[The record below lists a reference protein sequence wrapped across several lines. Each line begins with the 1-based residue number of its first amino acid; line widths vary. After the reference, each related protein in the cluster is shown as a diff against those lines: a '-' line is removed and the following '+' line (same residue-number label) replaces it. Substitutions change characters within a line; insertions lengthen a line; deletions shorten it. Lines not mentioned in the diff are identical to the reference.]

1 MAFLNIDGEYY
12 WMDGDGISVDKVIK
26 KKIWKMVPTKM
37 GPKLAP
43 LDDFKLSHGKIY
55 GNSQVRANHIVE
67 AFRKN
72 DAEHNL
78 GVLLSGG
85 RGLGK
90 TLTTRLVIEQLK
102 DDYPIVV
109 ISEYMAGMADF
120 LSHLKNTI
128 ILMDEFEKFMSG
140 NINGDDNSKEQTKQE
155 SILSVLDGNTG
166 SAGNLYLLTVNNT
179 YKLDEN
185 LISRP
190 GRIRYHYVYESE
202 DASVVRAYCADNLN
216 DKSKIE
222 EVVNVL
228 GSTKYVSMDII
239 SSFVDELNKFPELS
253 PSDVREYFN
262 LDVSNSKL
270 KYSVLMKTPDGN
282 FTYSTTY
289 SGSPNDIWLHMSNLD
304 YKKLLKSKGIKEDS
318 DEADELDYMS
328 AINIT
333 IEDLPPVYGV
343 HKLLPDELIIN
354 YLAFAY
360 DANLPFDD
368 SEGYE
373 VLSATI
379 TDPEFASYTKKY
391 NKGAF

>member
-1 MAFLNIDGEYY
+1 MAFLNTDGEYY

-55 GNSQVRANHIVE
+55 GNSQARANHIVE

-72 DAEHNL
+72 DVEHNL

-102 DDYPIVV
+102 DDYPVVV
-109 ISEYMAGMADF
+109 ISEYIDGMADF
-120 LSHLKNTI
+120 LSHLKNTV

-140 NINGDDNSKEQTKQE
+140 NIKSDDNSNEQTKQE

-179 YKLDEN
+179 CKLDEN

-190 GRIRYHYVYESE
+190 GRIRYHYTYESE

-222 EVVNVL
+222 EVVSVL
-228 GSTKYVSMDII
+228 GSTKYVSLDII

-262 LDVSNSKL
+262 LEVSNTKL

-289 SGSPNDIWLHMSNLD
+289 SGNPDEIWLHMPNSD
-304 YKKLLKSKGIKEDS
+304 YKKLLKSKGLKEEDES
-318 DEADELDYMS
+318 DDLDYMS

-333 IEDLPPVYGV
+333 IKDMPPIYGV
-343 HKLLPDELIIN
+343 HKLLPDELTIN
-354 YLAFAY
+354 YLAFTLGQ
-360 DANLPFDD
+360 DQSFDD

-373 VLSATI
+373 ILSATI
-379 TDPEFASYTKKY
+379 TDPEFASYNKKY
-391 NKGAF
+391 NKNSF

>member
-1 MAFLNIDGEYY
+1 MAFLNIDGDYY
-12 WMDGDGISVDKVIK
+12 WMDGDGVSVDESIK
-26 KKIWKMVPTKM
+26 KNIWKMVPTKM
-37 GPKLAP
+37 GPKLTP

-55 GNSQVRANHIVE
+55 GNSQFRANHIVE

-102 DDYPIVV
+102 DDYPIIV
-109 ISEYMAGMADF
+109 ISEYMHGMADF
-120 LSHLKNTI
+120 LSHLKNTV
-128 ILMDEFEKFMSG
+128 ILMDEFEKFMVG
-140 NINGDDNSKEQTKQE
+140 NINGDDNKEEQTKQE
-155 SILSVLDGNTG
+155 TLLSVLDGNTG
-166 SAGNLYLLTVNNT
+166 STGNLYLLTVNNT

-190 GRIRYHYVYESE
+190 GRIRYHYVYNSE
-202 DASVVRAYCADNLN
+202 DAAVVRAYCKDNLN
-216 DKSKIE
+216 NQSKIE

-262 LDVSNSKL
+262 LDVNTSKL
-270 KYSVLMKTPDGN
+270 KYSILMKTPDGV
-282 FTYSTTY
+282 FTYSNICY
-289 SGSPNDIWLHMSNLD
+289 DYPSDIWARLNNQD
-304 YKKLLKSKGIKEDS
+304 YKKLLKSKNLKEGS
-318 DEADELDYMS
+318 EEADDLDYVS
-328 AINIT
+328 AINFT
-333 IEDLPPVYGV
+333 IEDMPPIYGTRT
-343 HKLLPDELIIN
+343 LLPDEVIIN
-354 YLAFAY
+354 ELAFQY
-360 DANLPFDD
+360 SNNQSFDD

-391 NKGAF
+391 NKNSF

>member
-102 DDYPIVV
+102 DDYPVVV

-140 NINGDDNSKEQTKQE
+140 NIKGDDNSNEQTKQE

-166 SAGNLYLLTVNNT
+166 SAGSN
-179 YKLDEN
+179 
-185 LISRP
+185 R
-190 GRIRYHYVYESE
+190 
-202 DASVVRAYCADNLN
+202 
-216 DKSKIE
+216 
-222 EVVNVL
+222 
-228 GSTKYVSMDII
+228 STC
-239 SSFVDELNKFPELS
+239 
-253 PSDVREYFN
+253 R
-262 LDVSNSKL
+262 
-270 KYSVLMKTPDGN
+270 
-282 FTYSTTY
+282 
-289 SGSPNDIWLHMSNLD
+289 
-304 YKKLLKSKGIKEDS
+304 
-318 DEADELDYMS
+318 
-328 AINIT
+328 
-333 IEDLPPVYGV
+333 
-343 HKLLPDELIIN
+343 
-354 YLAFAY
+354 
-360 DANLPFDD
+360 
-368 SEGYE
+368 
-373 VLSATI
+373 
-379 TDPEFASYTKKY
+379 
-391 NKGAF
+391 

>member
-1 MAFLNIDGEYY
+1 MAFLNIDGEYC

-26 KKIWKMVPTKM
+26 KNIWKMVPTKV
-37 GPKLAP
+37 GPKLTP

-55 GNSQVRANHIVE
+55 GNSQNRANHIVE

-102 DDYPIVV
+102 DDYPIIV
-109 ISEYMAGMADF
+109 ISEYMPGMAEF
-120 LSHLKNTI
+120 LSHLKNAV

-140 NINGDDNSKEQTKQE
+140 NINNDDNKNEQTKQE

-179 YKLDEN
+179 HKLDEN

-202 DASVVRAYCADNLN
+202 DASVVRAYCKDNLN

-222 EVVNVL
+222 EVVNIL

-253 PSDVREYFN
+253 PTDVREYFN
-262 LDVSNSKL
+262 LDVSTSKL
-270 KYSVLMKTPDGN
+270 KYSVLMRTPDGN

-289 SGSPNDIWLHMSNLD
+289 SGSPDEIWLHMNNSD
-304 YKKLLKSKGIKEDS
+304 YKKLLKSKGLKEES
-318 DEADELDYMS
+318 DESDDLDYMS

-333 IEDLPPVYGV
+333 IEDMPPIYGV
-343 HKLLPDELIIN
+343 HKLLPDELTIN
-354 YLAFAY
+354 YLSFALGL
-360 DANLPFDD
+360 NQPFDD
-368 SEGYE
+368 SDGYE
-373 VLSATI
+373 ILSATI
-379 TDPEFASYTKKY
+379 TDPEFASYTKRYHK
-391 NKGAF
+391 NSL